1 MKHCEWKHH
10 FIKMV
15 LGQTYRKGNIT
26 MWTIWDKKTDIN
38 GFSAEWYLNRHKC
51 LQNEE
56 IIFLKTVNGRVTETQ
71 GKNIL
76 ASVYGIDASLDNEAF
91 IAEYERL
98 LAEPAEAEAT
108 ETTE

>member
-1 MKHCEWKHH
+1 
-10 FIKMV
+10 
-15 LGQTYRKGNIT
+15 
-26 MWTIWDKKTDIN
+26 MWNVWDKQTEIN
-38 GFSAEWYLNRHKC
+38 GFSAEAFLARNKH

-56 IIFLKTVNGRVTETQ
+56 VIFLKTVNGGVVEIE

-91 IAEYERL
+91 IAEYERV

-108 ETTE
+108 E